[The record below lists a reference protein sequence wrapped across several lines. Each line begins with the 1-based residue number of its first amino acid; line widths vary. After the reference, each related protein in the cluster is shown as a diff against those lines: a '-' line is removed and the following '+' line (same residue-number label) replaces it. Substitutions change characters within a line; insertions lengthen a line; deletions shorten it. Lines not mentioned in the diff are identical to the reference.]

1 MKNEKIKIMVLRP
14 QARLGLAP
22 QRRFGAQPPK
32 AALGAEMRNRRRRLL
47 ARRCATGPQGPAL
60 GAERC
65 AAAPRKK
72 QIPCRFGVVCR
83 GRMHAACKLCDIA
96 RCRGRV
102 MFILHGRAGVHARRT
117 RLPYNN
123 VFWFVYAMPGVCRGG
138 IYASRQGCAPRGVCG
153 KIACFRYSV
162 GRAFTPAANIA
173 FFKIIGAAGS
183 APAGASRT
191 GAAAPFRS
199 ATAEGGS

>member
-1 MKNEKIKIMVLRP
+1 MFAGRIH
-14 QARLGLAP
+14 
-22 QRRFGAQPPK
+22 
-32 AALGAEMRNRRRRLL
+32 
-47 ARRCATGPQGPAL
+47 
-60 GAERC
+60 
-65 AAAPRKK
+65 AAPTDRDS
-72 QIPCRFGVVCR
+72 QQTP
-83 GRMHAACKLCDIA
+83 HAGSTPHS
-96 RCRGRV
+96 RGRV

-138 IYASRQGCAPRGVCG
+138 IYASRQGCALRGVCG
-153 KIACFRYSV
+153 KIACFRCSV

-199 ATAEGGS
+199 ATAEGGSWRGDAQPPKAALSAERKRGCAAQKIDGLAFFWGVQGRHTCRPAGVRGHMGFAEKPTVPAGL